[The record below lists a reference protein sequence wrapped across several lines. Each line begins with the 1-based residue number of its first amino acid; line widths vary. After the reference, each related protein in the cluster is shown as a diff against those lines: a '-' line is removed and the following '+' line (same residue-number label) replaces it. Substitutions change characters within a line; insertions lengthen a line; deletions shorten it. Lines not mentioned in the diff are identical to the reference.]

1 MMRTRL
7 ALRRWIVLGSIAFSN
22 LALQS
27 ASAQTL
33 GEPFQPVTFSS
44 EARSINRGG
53 LNPLELTAEQL
64 PSENFVETAVSPDLT
79 PLDSAYPSLS
89 SEQPRGPIVIL
100 PLNTPNISTEGI
112 GTGAKPENMAFG
124 RIPPAQPLPTGLD
137 RGTPVFPHDKLWEP
151 SAICHKP
158 LYFQDTMLERHG
170 HERFHALQPMISGVR
185 FFGTL
190 PLMPYLMTLHPPA
203 EDISN
208 LGHYRPGTAAPR
220 LYERAPYDARALG
233 VQTAVTGA
241 TFGLL
246 PL

>member
-7 ALRRWIVLGSIAFSN
+7 ALRRWIVLGSIAFGAATVHN
-22 LALQS
+22 V
-27 ASAQTL
+27 SAQT
-33 GEPFQPVTFSS
+33 PDQPYQAVRFAS
-44 EARSINRGG
+44 EARSITRGG
-53 LNPLELTAEQL
+53 LIPLDPSLEQQ
-64 PSENFVETAVSPDLT
+64 PSENLVETAISPDLT
-79 PLDSAYPSLS
+79 SLDAANLPVSI
-89 SEQPRGPIVIL
+89 QPATGPIVIL

-112 GTGAKPENMAFG
+112 GTGAKPENMAAG
-124 RIPPAQPLPTGLD
+124 RIPGAIPFPTGLD
-137 RGTPVFPHDKLWEP
+137 RGTPVFPHEKHWVP

-170 HERFHALQPMISGVR
+170 HERFHALQPMISGAR

-203 EDISN
+203 EDIYN
-208 LGHYRPGTAAPR
+208 LGHYRPGTTAPR
-220 LYERAPYDARALG
+220 LFERAPYDARAIG

-241 TFGLL
+241 GFGLL